1 MGRLLSAYYGW
12 RIVGAL
18 AITQLVSWGILYYA
32 FSVVLLPMQL
42 ETGWDTGAITGAFS
56 LGLVI
61 GGLVALPIGRLLDR
75 FGARQIMSLG
85 SVASVLLVVAWSQVQ
100 TLTDLYVVWSLL
112 GVSMACVLYEP
123 AFAVIARWFQKRRS
137 QALTAVTIG
146 GGLASVVFVP
156 LTNALVTAGGWR
168 DALLALAVVLA
179 LITIPLHVLVL
190 RRHPSDLGL
199 QVDGG
204 RVQIKEVNLPPP
216 TGSLTLREALRTGA
230 FWWLSLAF
238 TGMSFGVLAISVHLI
253 ALLGER
259 GVDAGF
265 AALILSVLGGSQIPG
280 RLVFAPLAARFTT
293 LTLTRGMFT
302 LTTAGLVLL
311 LFAHEPL
318 HLLAFA
324 VLFGAGQGASS
335 PARAALMAEYFGP
348 LHYGTITGMQSFVTT
363 FARSLSP
370 VAVGVLVTATGSY
383 ALVTPVMLVLSVTAL
398 FALWMMPSN
407 TTLR

>member
-1 MGRLLSAYYGW
+1 MEGLLSAYYGW

-42 ETGWDTGAITGAFS
+42 DTGWDTAAITGAFS

-61 GGLVALPIGRLLDR
+61 GGVAALPIGRLLDR

-85 SVASVLLVVAWSQVQ
+85 SVASVLLVIAWSQVR
-100 TLTDLYVVWSLL
+100 TLTDLYIVWSLL

-123 AFAVIARWFQKRRS
+123 AFAVIARWFQKRRA

-168 DALLALAVVLA
+168 EALVALAVVLA

-204 RVQIKEVNLPPP
+204 RVKI
-216 TGSLTLREALRTGA
+216 
-230 FWWLSLAF
+230 
-238 TGMSFGVLAISVHLI
+238 
-253 ALLGER
+253 
-259 GVDAGF
+259 
-265 AALILSVLGGSQIPG
+265 
-280 RLVFAPLAARFTT
+280 TT
-293 LTLTRGMFT
+293 VEL
-302 LTTAGLVLL
+302 
-311 LFAHEPL
+311 
-318 HLLAFA
+318 
-324 VLFGAGQGASS
+324 
-335 PARAALMAEYFGP
+335 
-348 LHYGTITGMQSFVTT
+348 
-363 FARSLSP
+363 
-370 VAVGVLVTATGSY
+370 
-383 ALVTPVMLVLSVTAL
+383 
-398 FALWMMPSN
+398 
-407 TTLR
+407 